1 MKLYPSDKG
10 KESYSHLE
18 SDLFKFLNIKQKLN
32 GNLRERHSGVSR
44 SYEILLEVCMRER
57 REGTAE
63 LEGPALPLHAALGGL
78 SGTYLQMGS

>member
-32 GNLRERHSGVSR
+32 GNLRERHSEYPVATKFS
-44 SYEILLEVCMRER
+44 
-57 REGTAE
+57 
-63 LEGPALPLHAALGGL
+63 
-78 SGTYLQMGS
+78 